1 MILREYEEGSEEEH
15 SDPDQSDADEAPD
28 LITSRADFDSM
39 MNEFLNDY
47 EILGRKMKPK
57 LAGETGFDKLDT
69 LRRAMGQDERVRI
82 SIGEEDD
89 TPGDDS
95 LLPVQVDD
103 KDRWDCETILS
114 RSLIHTF
121 TTFPDRTSNILK
133 YRKSSSLDTCQRFE
147 THTKNTF

>member
-1 MILREYEEGSEEEH
+1 MSILKVVGQMISREYDEGSEEEQLD
-15 SDPDQSDADEAPD
+15 SDPNDANDAPD

-95 LLPVQVDD
+95 LLPVQIDD

-114 RSLIHTF
+114 KSLIHAF
-121 TTFPDRTSNILK
+121 T
-133 YRKSSSLDTCQRFE
+133 
-147 THTKNTF
+147 